1 MFGINPT
8 RRSGDLVVLNLVGN
22 QNDAP
27 QRKICHYKSAG
38 RSLKESSAIGAGSRF
53 DRCNVESQGIRGLTL
68 GKDSDRGGEQYA
80 CVYIQKEPPHVG
92 PLVLTCINKSN
103 LLLAPWGGRQP
114 WSIQR
119 ELPFRYRP
127 RQRRRSHRELARGV
141 ETGAAQEI
149 AEIEER
155 IARYVRMLAQE
166 AGEGGIGG
174 KVGLV
179 GEKGRVVRQH
189 DLEVGRIPA
198 EQADELGFGSVG
210 VRLFGHGRGR
220 LRQSGGGQHRGK

>member
-1 MFGINPT
+1 MDDSLGPFKGNCLFVI
-8 RRSGDLVVLNLVGN
+8 DLDKGV
-22 QNDAP
+22 
-27 QRKICHYKSAG
+27 
-38 RSLKESSAIGAGSRF
+38 
-53 DRCNVESQGIRGLTL
+53 DRIA
-68 GKDSDRGGEQYA
+68 K
-80 CVYIQKEPPHVG
+80 
-92 PLVLTCINKSN
+92 
-103 LLLAPWGGRQP
+103 
-114 WSIQR
+114 
-119 ELPFRYRP
+119 
-127 RQRRRSHRELARGV
+127 LARGV

-189 DLEVGRIPA
+189 DLEVGRRPA

>member
-1 MFGINPT
+1 MFTASYSWPRGVDDSLGPFKGNCLFVI
-8 RRSGDLVVLNLVGN
+8 DLDKGV
-22 QNDAP
+22 D
-27 QRKICHYKSAG
+27 
-38 RSLKESSAIGAGSRF
+38 RF
-53 DRCNVESQGIRGLTL
+53 A
-68 GKDSDRGGEQYA
+68 K
-80 CVYIQKEPPHVG
+80 
-92 PLVLTCINKSN
+92 
-103 LLLAPWGGRQP
+103 
-114 WSIQR
+114 
-119 ELPFRYRP
+119 
-127 RQRRRSHRELARGV
+127 LARGV

-189 DLEVGRIPA
+189 DLEVRRIPA

-210 VRLFGHGRGR
+210 VRLVRAR
-220 LRQSGGGQHRGK
+220 KGQAAPERRWSAP

>member
-1 MFGINPT
+1 MPRSCWPAIFLGGVFLGAVFGNWNDTSTGIDLDKVRHFPLT
-8 RRSGDLVVLNLVGN
+8 KIRSGWLKDGSRVMF
-22 QNDAP
+22 DA
-27 QRKICHYKSAG
+27 ISATAAKG
-38 RSLKESSAIGAGSRF
+38 DEREVQLRGLGSSGKPISSAS
-53 DRCNVESQGIRGLTL
+53 T
-68 GKDSDRGGEQYA
+68 K
-80 CVYIQKEPPHVG
+80 
-92 PLVLTCINKSN
+92 
-103 LLLAPWGGRQP
+103 
-114 WSIQR
+114 
-119 ELPFRYRP
+119 
-127 RQRRRSHRELARGV
+127 
-141 ETGAAQEI
+141 EI

-220 LRQSGGGQHRGK
+220 LRQSGGG